1 MFGLFQGGGF
11 RTSTSTQKVCAIKVL
26 RTIQWTILSVA
37 TSNGFW
43 GSLAP
48 KSLSWEVSETDGT
61 GFQQNQ
67 MLCET
72 TRISA
77 AGAKPMFPGS
87 NGIGWSGKDNLE
99 LQIWSNGS
107 LKRSSAAQRRRC
119 QGTHDRV
126 REHESENRNVG
137 VREQER
143 RSQGTI
149 RRSQGTYAYSAHSKV
164 RSVCEQCTKCLN
176 WVKCAKYVKS
186 AQKVRK
192 KCVKCE

>member
-1 MFGLFQGGGF
+1 MAFVLQPPCSCPPGAGF
-11 RTSTSTQKVCAIKVL
+11 RSAQLRSKLESKDPVAGLKPICLTQNGACATAK
-26 RTIQWTILSVA
+26 
-37 TSNGFW
+37 
-43 GSLAP
+43 
-48 KSLSWEVSETDGT
+48 
-61 GFQQNQ
+61 QQGP
-67 MLCET
+67 
-72 TRISA
+72 
-77 AGAKPMFPGS
+77 AGHGREC
-87 NGIGWSGKDNLE
+87 LT
-99 LQIWSNGS
+99 L
-107 LKRSSAAQRRRC
+107 QRRRC

-176 WVKCAKYVKS
+176 WVKCAKCVKS

-192 KCVKCE
+192 KCAKNA